1 MKVKYALDALSKF
14 DEDDDVVI
22 AWWDKAWFEYMLNKD
37 VSLEQYDDIVGECE
51 DIIDNIGIGDHFQM
65 AAEGVMRKK

>member
-1 MKVKYALDALSKF
+1 
-14 DEDDDVVI
+14 
-22 AWWDKAWFEYMLNKD
+22 MLNKD

>member
-1 MKVKYALDALSKF
+1 MKVKYVLDALSKF